1 MPALARC
8 LMTPKGDSV
17 FSNEGF
23 VGRHVTPVP
32 TAHFVLDFATRG
44 IHAPHRGVR
53 AWSARRIALGTLS
66 RREGSH
72 PSGDSNSGRGSSVQQ
87 AGPPDKRLQRPASPA
102 GRRVPQK
109 LLHEDSPA
117 SLAPRQ
123 QDGSRGSRLLARHV
137 PAEGRRVMSL
147 WSVSGCEL
155 LARLTRG
162 FLFNAQPAE
171 KPRDQIAHCGSS
183 LFVQDE
189 SSNELPLRRASG
201 TAEEGVLG
209 PRRLRRSTGRRRSIA
224 GLKLTFR
231 GRKRVACWHQQLR
244 PSP

>member
-1 MPALARC
+1 VGTRTLGADPRC
-8 LMTPKGDSV
+8 NRL
-17 FSNEGF
+17 
-23 VGRHVTPVP
+23 GRPIN
-32 TAHFVLDFATRG
+32 AC
-44 IHAPHRGVR
+44 
-53 AWSARRIALGTLS
+53 
-66 RREGSH
+66 
-72 PSGDSNSGRGSSVQQ
+72 
-87 AGPPDKRLQRPASPA
+87 KRPASPS

-123 QDGSRGSRLLARHV
+123 QDGSHRSRLLARHV
-137 PAEGRRVMSL
+137 PAEGRRVLSL

-171 KPRDQIAHCGSS
+171 KPRDQIAHCASS
-183 LFVQDE
+183 FFVQDE

-209 PRRLRRSTGRRRSIA
+209 PRRLRRSIRTPTEHSRAETHVPRAETGSLLA
-224 GLKLTFR
+224 PTASP
-231 GRKRVACWHQQLR
+231 VAVTA
-244 PSP
+244 PVP

>member
-1 MPALARC
+1 MGTRTLGADPRC
-8 LMTPKGDSV
+8 NRL
-17 FSNEGF
+17 
-23 VGRHVTPVP
+23 GRPIN
-32 TAHFVLDFATRG
+32 AC
-44 IHAPHRGVR
+44 
-53 AWSARRIALGTLS
+53 
-66 RREGSH
+66 
-72 PSGDSNSGRGSSVQQ
+72 
-87 AGPPDKRLQRPASPA
+87 KRPASPA

>member
-1 MPALARC
+1 VGTRTLGADPRC
-8 LMTPKGDSV
+8 NRL
-17 FSNEGF
+17 
-23 VGRHVTPVP
+23 GRPIN
-32 TAHFVLDFATRG
+32 AC
-44 IHAPHRGVR
+44 
-53 AWSARRIALGTLS
+53 
-66 RREGSH
+66 
-72 PSGDSNSGRGSSVQQ
+72 
-87 AGPPDKRLQRPASPA
+87 KRPASPS

-123 QDGSRGSRLLARHV
+123 QDGSHRSRLLARHV
-137 PAEGRRVMSL
+137 PAEGRRVLSL

-171 KPRDQIAHCGSS
+171 KPRDQIAHCASS
-183 LFVQDE
+183 FFVQDE